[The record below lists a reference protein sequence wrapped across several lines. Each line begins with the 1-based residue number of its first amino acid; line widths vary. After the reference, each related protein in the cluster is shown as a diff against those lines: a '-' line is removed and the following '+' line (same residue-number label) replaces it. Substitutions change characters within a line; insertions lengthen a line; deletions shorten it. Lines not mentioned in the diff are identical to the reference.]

1 MTSPRHSSGSSRQS
15 RSTGS
20 SAPAGRSSRG
30 CPALTAAPARTT
42 RTMPSSPRPA
52 APHLPGPSPSG
63 PRRTGSSPAS
73 PPRRYASAHRHT
85 VTGPAP
91 NAAATCCCVAAFS
104 SPAVPRPAAGPP
116 HLRPPLRLQA
126 GPDPHRQPGG
136 AVRANDRD
144 QRLHGRQPHRIRR
157 RAPPARCTAVGPSG
171 GARADARGTAA
182 RPRPSCGAGRGRS
195 RRRQR
200 TRDRLRR
207 IVAGPGPGAGR
218 KSRLVAG
225 LAAVLPLA
233 GWSSRVGGLWP
244 AAHAGGRGQG
254 AGRLPARHALHQAL
268 RCPEGGRR
276 DRCHAGTGG
285 GRRHRPATT
294 ARRALARS

>member
-1 MTSPRHSSGSSRQS
+1 MAVFQRPAQDVGELVHRQLRRPGAVHGLPVRHPRQLPRERIGQAGQGQAASPRSRITSPTRRCRGPMTSPRHSSGSSRQS

-73 PPRRYASAHRHT
+73 PPRRYASTHRHT

-116 HLRPPLRLQA
+116 HLRPPSRMSSS
-126 GPDPHRQPGG
+126 
-136 AVRANDRD
+136 RA
-144 QRLHGRQPHRIRR
+144 PAPRR
-157 RAPPARCTAVGPSG
+157 RRPAAPPALLINLIQSHSPDPSASGLGPD
-171 GARADARGTAA
+171 GADHASTRPGYVTTGDAATHS
-182 RPRPSCGAGRGRS
+182 PE
-195 RRRQR
+195 
-200 TRDRLRR
+200 
-207 IVAGPGPGAGR
+207 
-218 KSRLVAG
+218 
-225 LAAVLPLA
+225 LAA
-233 GWSSRVGGLWP
+233 
-244 AAHAGGRGQG
+244 
-254 AGRLPARHALHQAL
+254 AL
-268 RCPEGGRR
+268 R
-276 DRCHAGTGG
+276 
-285 GRRHRPATT
+285 
-294 ARRALARS
+294 